1 MLFVSGQFLIF
12 LTVVIILFILIPW
25 TKGRRLLLLA
35 ASYYF
40 YGCWGLRF
48 IFFLSI
54 ITLVSYVT
62 GHLALRKK
70 ASRQKSVIK
79 AVGIGIIVLV
89 VFACKIPSSII
100 DAVFEYI
107 GPTHDSKRV
116 SLLFLLP
123 AGLSFY
129 SFQAISY
136 IIDLE
141 KKVSKDHSFLD
152 YALYLSFFPQILA
165 GPIEKPDNMISQLIG
180 PLRFSK
186 NDFSAG
192 LEIIILGLFK
202 KVAIADQLLFLT
214 QPRLASYSSLS
225 LLETWELMIA
235 FALQI
240 YFDFSG
246 YTNIAKG
253 VALMFGIRLS
263 NNYYAPYMARNISIY
278 WQRRHMTLS
287 RWFRDYLYFPL
298 GGNRKGPIRQ
308 VGNIYSIMLLSG
320 IWHGFQMGYVA
331 WGLLHATGI
340 SLNKIYTRFKPTLRK
355 FPISVAPRAAAFRV
369 LSFLGPQILTFL
381 VVVSFFSFFSADKFT
396 TGWAIFGDLFWNH
409 RLGDSSHLFTIFGLM
424 FILYSMDLP
433 VLLKK
438 DECFTQYLSIPSR
451 IAVNGFM
458 LIGTVSSLGFGAPP
472 GRFMY
477 FDF

>member
-1 MLFVSGQFLIF
+1 MLFVSSHFLIF
-12 LTVVIILFILIPW
+12 LTVVMILFILIPW

-40 YGCWGLRF
+40 YGCWGLRY
-48 IFFLSI
+48 IVFLSV

-62 GHLALRKK
+62 GHVALRKET
-70 ASRQKSVIK
+70 SRQKFLIK

-89 VFACKIPSSII
+89 VFSCKIPSSLI
-100 DAVFEYI
+100 DAAFEFARLS
-107 GPTHDSKRV
+107 HDSNKI

-136 IIDLE
+136 IVDLE
-141 KKVSKDHSFLD
+141 KKVPKDHSFLD

-165 GPIEKPDNMISQLIG
+165 GPIEKPDNMIAQLIG
-180 PLRFSK
+180 PLQFSK
-186 NDFSAG
+186 NDFCAG
-192 LEIIILGLFK
+192 LEIVLLGLFK

-214 QPRLASYSSLS
+214 EPRLASYSSLS
-225 LLETWELMIA
+225 FLEAWELMIA

-263 NNYYAPYMARNISIY
+263 NNYYAPYMARNISVY

-298 GGNRKGPIRQ
+298 GGNRRGPIRQ
-308 VGNIYSIMLLSG
+308 VGNIYFVMLLSG
-320 IWHGFQMGYVA
+320 IWHGFQMGYVV

-340 SLNKIYTRFKPTLRK
+340 SLNKILTRLTPPFMKS
-355 FPISVAPRAAAFRV
+355 PISAVPMAAIFR
-369 LSFLGPQILTFL
+369 LLGFLGPQILTFL
-381 VVVSFFSFFSADKFT
+381 VVVSFFSFFSADTLT
-396 TGWAIFGDLFWNH
+396 TGWRIFGELFWNH
-409 RLGDSSHLFTIFGLM
+409 RLGDAHHLFTIFGLM
-424 FILYSMDLP
+424 FVLYSMDLP

-451 IAVNGFM
+451 LAVNSFM
-458 LIGTVSSLGFGAPP
+458 FIACVSSLSFGAPP

>member
-1 MLFVSGQFLIF
+1 MLFVSSQFLIF
-12 LTVVIILFILIPW
+12 LTVVMILFILIPW

-48 IFFLSI
+48 IVFLSG

-62 GHLALRKK
+62 GHLALRKES
-70 ASRQKSVIK
+70 SRMKLLIK
-79 AVGIGIIVLV
+79 AVGIGIVVLV
-89 VFACKIPSSII
+89 VFTCKIPSSII
-100 DAVFEYI
+100 DTAFEFAS
-107 GPTHDSKRV
+107 PTLDSKRL

-141 KKVSKDHSFLD
+141 KKVPKNHSFLD

-165 GPIEKPDNMISQLIG
+165 GPIEKPDNMITQLIG
-180 PLRFSK
+180 PLEFSRH
-186 NDFSAG
+186 NFYAG
-192 LEIIILGLFK
+192 LEIILLGLFK

-214 QPRLASYSSLS
+214 QPRLASYSRLS
-225 LLETWELMIA
+225 LLEAWELMIA

-263 NNYYAPYMARNISIY
+263 NNYYAPYMARNVSVY

-298 GGNRKGPIRQ
+298 GGNRRGLIRQ
-308 VGNIYSIMLLSG
+308 VGNIYFIMLLSG

-331 WGLLHATGI
+331 WGVVHATGI
-340 SLNKIYTRFKPTLRK
+340 SINKIYSSFKTTLMKSRK
-355 FPISVAPRAAAFRV
+355 AVVPRGIELR
-369 LSFLGPQILTFL
+369 LLGFLGPQILTFL

-396 TGWAIFGDLFWNH
+396 TGWTIFGDLFWNK
-409 RLGDSSHLFTIFGLM
+409 RLGDSRHLFTIFGLM
-424 FILYSMDLP
+424 FILYAMDLP
-433 VLLKK
+433 TLFKK
-438 DECFTQYLSIPSR
+438 DECFTQYLSAPSR

-458 LIGTVSSLGFGAPP
+458 FIATVSSLGFGAPP

>member
-225 LLETWELMIA
+225 LFETWEWMIA
-235 FALQI
+235 I
-240 YFDFSG
+240 TYS
-246 YTNIAKG
+246 
-253 VALMFGIRLS
+253 RLPQLRRLHHAARFRADS
-263 NNYYAPYMARNISIY
+263 DGWTHNNCHTV
-278 WQRRHMTLS
+278 QR
-287 RWFRDYLYFPL
+287 
-298 GGNRKGPIRQ
+298 G
-308 VGNIYSIMLLSG
+308 
-320 IWHGFQMGYVA
+320 
-331 WGLLHATGI
+331 AT
-340 SLNKIYTRFKPTLRK
+340 S
-355 FPISVAPRAAAFRV
+355 
-369 LSFLGPQILTFL
+369 
-381 VVVSFFSFFSADKFT
+381 
-396 TGWAIFGDLFWNH
+396 
-409 RLGDSSHLFTIFGLM
+409 
-424 FILYSMDLP
+424 
-433 VLLKK
+433 
-438 DECFTQYLSIPSR
+438 
-451 IAVNGFM
+451 
-458 LIGTVSSLGFGAPP
+458 
-472 GRFMY
+472 
-477 FDF
+477 